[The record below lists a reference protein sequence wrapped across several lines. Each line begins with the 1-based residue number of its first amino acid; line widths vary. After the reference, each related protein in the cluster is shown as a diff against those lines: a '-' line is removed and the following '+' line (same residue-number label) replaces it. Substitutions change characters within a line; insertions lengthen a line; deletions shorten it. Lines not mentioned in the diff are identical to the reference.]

1 MPVVAA
7 VPPVAHAAQ
16 AQQLRARRARG
27 LCWRAGERVSQQ
39 TLVSMGKLTEALEQV
54 LQVLIRY
61 KSWGVKQ
68 GLQSLPS

>member
-1 MPVVAA
+1 M
-7 VPPVAHAAQ
+7 
-16 AQQLRARRARG
+16 
-27 LCWRAGERVSQQ
+27 SQQ